1 MQALQVVSLGS
12 IFSIAFLGLLYGELT
27 LLYKRWDM
35 LKIKLYYDL
44 PAYDPVKHDP
54 NKTFALLTYRGTH
67 YAKWVDLKSRGIS
80 SWNVFKRG

>member
-1 MQALQVVSLGS
+1 
-12 IFSIAFLGLLYGELT
+12 
-27 LLYKRWDM
+27 M

-54 NKTFALLTYRGTH
+54 KKTFALLTYRGTH